1 MTRRTVLRLELLE
14 PRRVDRDL
22 EKSIEVKGLRVIV
35 KKTKMIISSE
45 NTVKFQESS
54 NFLALYA
61 GRV

>member
-1 MTRRTVLRLELLE
+1 MTRTVLRLELLE

>member
-1 MTRRTVLRLELLE
+1 MTRRTVLHLELLE

-35 KKTKMIISSE
+35 KKTKMIIRSE

-54 NFLALYA
+54 KFLAFYA

>member
-1 MTRRTVLRLELLE
+1 MTRTVLRLELLE

-54 NFLALYA
+54 SFLALYA

>member
-35 KKTKMIISSE
+35 KKTKMIIRS
-45 NTVKFQESS
+45 VKIQ
-54 NFLALYA
+54 
-61 GRV
+61 